1 MELLC
6 EIDLQSFLQVNLPTA
21 TKALLSGRKVDEK
34 KLFLKDFSKCI
45 KGTGLKVTGT
55 ESFEVISCEM
65 LLYFIAKEYG

>member
-21 TKALLSGRKVDEK
+21 TKALLSGRKLDEK

-55 ESFEVISCEM
+55 DSCEVISCEM
-65 LLYFIAKEYG
+65 LLCFIAKEYG